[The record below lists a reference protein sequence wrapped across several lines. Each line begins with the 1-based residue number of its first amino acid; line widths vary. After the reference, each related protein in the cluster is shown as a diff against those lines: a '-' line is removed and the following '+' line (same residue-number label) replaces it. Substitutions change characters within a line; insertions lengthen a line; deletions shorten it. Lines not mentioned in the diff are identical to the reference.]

1 MLIKQFQ
8 GTRRTKSF
16 DCAFMADDKSS
27 SGSVFLD
34 FIANRKVYKRK
45 LRMELREKGI
55 ELQL

>member
-1 MLIKQFQ
+1 
-8 GTRRTKSF
+8 
-16 DCAFMADDKSS
+16 MADDKSS